1 VYTQPSTPRTVGGVL
16 DDAIN
21 LYRECLPRSWP
32 LALAPEVALALTNI
46 HLESR
51 LPPSS
56 RQDPAAILS
65 MLRSSDFVIS
75 MLFYFVVLLVFNLAL
90 TDHMHSVATG
100 RPASAGRGGGG
111 GRRMGARAPGA
122 ARGVA
127 RATARGDNVQL
138 TDARLPRAAGASLV
152 IALAT
157 ALGTLLLIVPGIYL
171 AGALMLTF
179 VAMIVGDL
187 GALQS
192 IGESYRLIRG
202 HWWRA
207 ATIYTVA
214 TMIALAFYLILGLLA
229 GLAATQGPGA
239 SALVIGLRRLASV
252 VIGTLMT
259 MWFPAVLLS
268 IYYDLALRRA
278 DSLPR
283 AAGDAVAG

>member
-1 VYTQPSTPRTVGGVL
+1 MYAQPSTPRTIGGVL

-51 LPPSS
+51 LPAYG
-56 RQDPAAILS
+56 RQDPTAILS
-65 MLRSSDFVIS
+65 MLRSTDFVIS
-75 MLFYFVVLLVFNLAL
+75 MLLYFVVLLIFNLAL
-90 TDHMHSVATG
+90 TDHMHRIATG
-100 RPASAGRGGGG
+100 RPASTGRSLAVGL
-111 GRRMGARAPGA
+111 R
-122 ARGVA
+122 
-127 RATARGDNVQL
+127 L
-138 TDARLPRAAGASLV
+138 LPRAVAASLV

-157 ALGTLLLIVPGIYL
+157 ALGTLLLIVPGVYL

-192 IGESYRLIRG
+192 IAESYRLIRG

-214 TMIALAFYLILGLLA
+214 TVIALAFYLILGVLA
-229 GLAATQGPGA
+229 GLAATQSPGA
-239 SALVIGLRRLASV
+239 SALAIGFRRLASV

-268 IYYDLALRRA
+268 IYYDLGLRRA
-278 DSLPR
+278 GAAPH
-283 AAGDAVAG
+283 AAGDPAAG

>member
-1 VYTQPSTPRTVGGVL
+1 MYTQPSTPRTVGGVL

-100 RPASAGRGGGG
+100 RPASAGRSL
-111 GRRMGARAPGA
+111 
-122 ARGVA
+122 GVGL
-127 RATARGDNVQL
+127 RL
-138 TDARLPRAAGASLV
+138 LPRAAGASLV

-259 MWFPAVLLS
+259 LWFPAVLLS

>member
-1 VYTQPSTPRTVGGVL
+1 MVNSVYTQPSAPRTIGGVL

-21 LYRECLPRSWP
+21 LYRECIPRSWP

-46 HLESR
+46 HLESK
-51 LPPSS
+51 LPAYD
-56 RQDPAAILS
+56 RHDPAAILS

-75 MLFYFVVLLVFNLAL
+75 MLLYFVMLLIFNLAL
-90 TDHMHSVATG
+90 TDHMHRIATG
-100 RPASAGRGGGG
+100 RPGSTGRSL
-111 GRRMGARAPGA
+111 
-122 ARGVA
+122 GVGV
-127 RATARGDNVQL
+127 RL
-138 TDARLPRAAGASLV
+138 LPRAAGASLV

-157 ALGTLLLIVPGIYL
+157 AVGTLLLVVPGIYL

-179 VAMIVGDL
+179 VAMIVADL

-192 IGESYRLIRG
+192 IGESYRLIKG
-202 HWWRA
+202 HWWRS

-229 GLAATQGPGA
+229 GLAATRGPGA
-239 SALVIGLRRLASV
+239 GALVVGLHRLASV

-268 IYYDLALRRA
+268 IYYDLSLRRA
-278 DSLPR
+278 ESPGGL
-283 AAGDAVAG
+283 AGDAAVG